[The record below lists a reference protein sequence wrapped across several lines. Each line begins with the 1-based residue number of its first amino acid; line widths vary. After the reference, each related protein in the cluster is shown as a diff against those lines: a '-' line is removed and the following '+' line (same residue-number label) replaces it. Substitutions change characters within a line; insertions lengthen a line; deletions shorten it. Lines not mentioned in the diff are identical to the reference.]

1 MAPRVWRGR
10 KSGSAP
16 VIGRIAGLPVDVVER
31 LGTELCASLAED
43 AWLRDA
49 NATARAAL
57 ADRIHECVPGAPPE
71 LRRLLLAVRRDCH
84 NARPLTI
91 QRSSPGWPA
100 LQALVGSLADEVLNL
115 DARLADRDEAFRAA
129 FARET
134 HRQQSL
140 LRELLHDS
148 GFVRALALASPEFCR
163 AARRLGGD
171 DAPRGRRAAKT
182 EAALLRYVT
191 RAAVKVSPFST
202 FTPVAVGTLRRLDGP
217 ARVRLNTAG
226 GLVRS
231 LVRLRRYRLQQYADT
246 LCRYPAFRDRLEV
259 VLNDSAVESEPGR
272 MLFLRPSRW
281 EGDAERGM
289 LRLTPDALGRTD
301 AGTPLLR
308 RITTLLTTERRTY
321 GELIAALECGGAQED
336 GGSTV
341 SQVERLLDL
350 GALRLVLPWPVH
362 EGRLEARMCA
372 YLRSLPDDP
381 GLAPFR
387 ECLERLVAAEDG
399 YSLTADPAAAVAEM
413 RRTLDALWEAAAPL
427 GGMDSARIAYRG
439 PMTFDFYEDVLLC
452 PERGCA
458 PVFHLSRN
466 AAEQA
471 LRSAVPLVRLSVLS
485 DPRHDLRATLAD
497 FAAEYWPGRNEVGV
511 MELFAAA
518 QPLWK
523 DYLVFRATQRLG
535 AERGATWNPCG
546 VAELVA
552 LAGWRAEVHTAVG
565 GCTRPDGNERQVDGA
580 ALQALLDG
588 VPERYTDASA
598 FGAALFL
605 QPASIDGSR
614 WRLNALREGTGRAG
628 SRYTPVMEPGV
639 RRRYAAHFA
648 RRGAVRVDGETA
660 FLLDVQ
666 CPAGDTVNVHTPLAP
681 VVLTLPGDD
690 ADVPPHRRVRLNEL
704 RVCFE
709 GAERR
714 PVLRGQ
720 QGRRFLPVH
729 LGLAFEAYLP
739 SVVRFLCAFGPG
751 ELSTVLPPRAWRDQ
765 GEVRVA
771 DRTVLDSLVVHRQ
784 GWSVPAAPLA
794 AALSHADD
802 ATAFAEMNR
811 LRLAWGIPDRV
822 FCAEPV
828 PHALAGVVYK
838 PQYLDFT
845 SPLFLPL
852 LRDAAGGEVE
862 RLTFEEML
870 PTPEMLPRDSA
881 GRRRAVEV
889 IVDSAALRAP
899 IRRARDAR
907 PASLRRVHPHLA
919 ATAAG

>member
-1 MAPRVWRGR
+1 MAPCVGRGR
-10 KSGSAP
+10 KGGSAP

-57 ADRIHECVPGAPPE
+57 ADRIHECVPGAPPP
-71 LRRLLLAVRRDCH
+71 LRRFLLAVRRDCH
-84 NARPLTI
+84 NARLLTI
-91 QRSSPGWPA
+91 HRSSPWWHA
-100 LQALVGSLADEVLNL
+100 LQALVGPLADEVLKL
-115 DARLADRDEAFRAA
+115 DANLADREEAFRAA

-134 HRQQSL
+134 DRQRSL

-163 AARRLGGD
+163 AARRLAGD
-171 DAPRGRRAAKT
+171 DAPRSRRAAKT

-191 RAAVKVSPFST
+191 RAAVKVSPFSA
-202 FTPVAVGTLRRLDGP
+202 FTPVAVGTLRRLGGP

-231 LVRLRRYRLQQYADT
+231 LVRLRRYRLQQYVDT

-281 EGDAERGM
+281 DGDAERGM

-301 AGTPLLR
+301 AGTPLLH
-308 RITTLLTTERRTY
+308 RITALLAAERRTY
-321 GELIAALECGGAQED
+321 GELIAALDCAGAEENA
-336 GGSTV
+336 STV
-341 SQVERLLDL
+341 DQVKRLLDL
-350 GALRLVLPWPVH
+350 GALRLAFPWPVH
-362 EGRLEARMCA
+362 EGWLEAQMCV

-381 GLAPFR
+381 GLGLFR
-387 ECLERLVAAEDG
+387 ERLERLVALEDG
-399 YSLTADPAAAVAEM
+399 YSLTAEPAAAVAEM
-413 RRTLDALWEAAAPL
+413 HRTLDALWEAVAPL
-427 GGMDSARIAYRG
+427 GGMDSARVAYRG
-439 PMTFDFYEDVLLC
+439 SKTFDFYEDVLLR
-452 PERGCA
+452 PECGCA
-458 PVFHLSRN
+458 PVFQLSRN

-471 LRSAVPLVRLSVLS
+471 LQSAVPLVRLSVLS
-485 DPRHDLRATLAD
+485 DPRHDLRTTLAD

-511 MELFAAA
+511 MEFFAAA

-523 DYLVFRATQRLG
+523 DYLMFRAAQHRG
-535 AERGATWNPCG
+535 ADRGATWNPRG
-546 VAELVA
+546 MAELVA
-552 LAGWRAEVHTAVG
+552 LARWRAEVHTAVG
-565 GCTRPDGNERQVDGA
+565 GCIRADGDERQVDGA
-580 ALQALLDG
+580 ALQALLDR
-588 VPERYTDASA
+588 VPDRYTNASA

-605 QPASIDGSR
+605 QPASTDGSR
-614 WRLNALREGTGRAG
+614 WRLNALREGTARAG
-628 SRYTPVMEPGV
+628 SRYTPVMEPRV

-648 RRGAVRVDGETA
+648 RRGAVRMEGETA

-681 VVLTLPGDD
+681 FVLTLPGDD
-690 ADVPPHRRVRLNEL
+690 VDVPPHRRVRLNEL

-720 QGRRFLPVH
+720 QGQRFLPVH

-739 SVVRFLCAFGPG
+739 SIVRFLCAFGPG
-751 ELSTVLPPRAWRDQ
+751 ELSTVLPPRTWRDQ
-765 GEVRVA
+765 GEVRMA
-771 DRTVLDSLVVHRQ
+771 DRTVLDSLVVHRR

-802 ATAFAEMNR
+802 ARAFAEVNR

-828 PHALAGVVYK
+828 PHALAEVIHK

-852 LRDAAGGEVE
+852 LRDATKQEVE

-870 PTPEMLPRDSA
+870 PTPEMFPPDPA

-899 IRRARDAR
+899 IRRVRNTHL
-907 PASLRRVHPHLA
+907 ASLRPVHPHLA
-919 ATAAG
+919 VIAAG